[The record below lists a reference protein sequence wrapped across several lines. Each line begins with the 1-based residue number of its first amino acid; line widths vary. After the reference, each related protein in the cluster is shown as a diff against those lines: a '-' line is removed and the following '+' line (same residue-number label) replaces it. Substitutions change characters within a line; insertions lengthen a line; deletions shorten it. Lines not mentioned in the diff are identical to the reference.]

1 MISCAELAQL
11 GVVLPDPPAPR
22 GDYVPDVVHR
32 GVVYVSESTVERR
45 QSHDHRSGDIRHL
58 TRRPQACRP
67 CMLRALS
74 AIDQALGLEN
84 VEVQGKVYAP

>member
-11 GVVLPDPPAPR
+11 GVLLPARVARRLCIRRGAPR
-22 GDYVPDVVHR
+22 GGLRQWPAVA
-32 GVVYVSESTVERR
+32 RR

-58 TRRPQACRP
+58 TRRPQACRLR
-67 CMLRALS
+67 MLCALS